1 MCAGPS
7 SPLQIE
13 INGNFT
19 HVGQWLPVSPIAQCQ
34 SEHYDPHWENHTTC
48 KMDRDTWTRKPGW
61 VRNKPFCC
69 HVLYLSYREIYIGLD
84 STRTSRMMLCQTRDS
99 VLVRD
104 LSIS

>member
-61 VRNKPFCC
+61 VRDKPTLPTPASHPAATYFI
-69 HVLYLSYREIYIGLD
+69 YR
-84 STRTSRMMLCQTRDS
+84 
-99 VLVRD
+99 
-104 LSIS
+104 